1 MLTILNLTQK
11 NMSLLHTTHSYYC
24 KLNDI
29 ICFLVT

>member
-24 KLNDI
+24 KYDI